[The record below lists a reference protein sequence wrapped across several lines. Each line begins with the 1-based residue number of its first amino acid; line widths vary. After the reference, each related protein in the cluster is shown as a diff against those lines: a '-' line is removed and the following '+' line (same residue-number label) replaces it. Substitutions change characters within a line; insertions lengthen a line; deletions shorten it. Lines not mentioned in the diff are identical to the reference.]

1 MATTTVEARAPGTN
15 LIGLTKADYKGKP
28 TTLCAGCGHNS
39 ISSQIIAAAY
49 ELSLAPH
56 EVIKLSGIGCSSKS
70 PAYFLGGSFGFNSLH
85 GRMPSIATGALMAN
99 RSLKGIGV
107 SGDGDTASI
116 GLGQFI
122 HMVRRNLPMVYIVEN
137 NGVYGL
143 TKGQFSATADR
154 GQTLKGAGTNPFTPV
169 DIALTALS
177 ANCGFVARSFAGD
190 PKQVT
195 ELIKAAL
202 SFAGTAVLDI
212 ISPCV
217 TFNNRDESTKSYA
230 WGKQHEDPL
239 HDVTFVPKFE
249 EIQVEYAEGEATTVQ
264 LHDGSSLVLKKL
276 DQSYDP
282 TDRAA
287 AFELLERT
295 RQQQVLPTGLIYVN
309 PEQPTLQSAEQLI
322 DEPLA
327 YLPEDALRP
336 ARESLQQLMVEFA

>member
-1 MATTTVEARAPGTN
+1 MTTSVETRAPGTN
-15 LIGLTKADYKGKP
+15 LVGLTKTDYKGNP

-56 EVIKLSGIGCSSKS
+56 EVVKLSGIGCSSKS
-70 PAYFLGGSFGFNSLH
+70 PAYFLGKSFGFNSLH

-99 RSLKGIGV
+99 RSLKAIGV

-169 DIALTALS
+169 DIALTAIS

-195 ELIKAAL
+195 ELVKAAL

-239 HDVTFVPKFE
+239 HDVTFVPTFE
-249 EIQVEYAEGEATTVQ
+249 EIQVDYAEGEAIAVR
-264 LHDGSSLVLKKL
+264 LHDGSTLVLKKL
-276 DQSYDP
+276 DEDYDP

-287 AFELLERT
+287 AFQLLERT
-295 RQQQVLPTGLIYVN
+295 RREQVLPTGLIFVN
-309 PEQPTLQSAEQLI
+309 PEQATLQSAEQLV

-327 YLPEDALRP
+327 SLPLERVRPGRQALDEIM
-336 ARESLQQLMVEFA
+336 ESLR